1 MKYVT
6 QELELNLPEP
16 FQDRSVN
23 ALLLG
28 GKQPPDFNLVI
39 SRDIIPRGENLDSVV
54 KKQIKTISSTQE
66 NFKET
71 QPGMRRTLAHLDGA
85 QINAIELGIRY
96 KSQGNV
102 YYQRHLYALLDERK
116 LLILVGTTVGLWE
129 HKDDVTWQGIIASLR
144 LK

>member
-71 QPGMRRTLAHLDGA
+71 QPGVRRTLLHSDGT

-96 KSQGNV
+96 KNV
-102 YYQRHLYALLDERK
+102 FIVSAVNYPHEQKNLPKRYQSRA
-116 LLILVGTTVGLWE
+116 IC
-129 HKDDVTWQGIIASLR
+129 ASPSPDG
-144 LK
+144 KCP

>member
-85 QINAIELGIRY
+85 
-96 KSQGNV
+96 
-102 YYQRHLYALLDERK
+102 
-116 LLILVGTTVGLWE
+116 
-129 HKDDVTWQGIIASLR
+129 
-144 LK
+144 